1 MLPMRYVIV
10 FNPNTCSQT
19 CHSAAC
25 SAATDVEGLRVRGE
39 EFHTVAAAFE
49 SALFDERE
57 RSACDDPLTITK
69 VYGWK
74 VHKCTKV

>member
-1 MLPMRYVIV
+1 MRYVII

-19 CHSAAC
+19 CHAATC

-39 EFHTVAAAFE
+39 EFDSVEAAFAD
-49 SALFDERE
+49 ALADERE
-57 RSACDDPLTITK
+57 RSACDDPMTVTT

-74 VHKCTKV
+74 VHKCTRS